1 MPLQES
7 QIAGVGQDGVKKMD
21 ERFNGNTV
29 ACLEVISSGISRA
42 VMHIE
47 TNVMAQMV
55 REKDAHCLH
64 RFSV

>member
-7 QIAGVGQDGVKKMD
+7 QIAGGGQDGATRID

-47 TNVMAQMV
+47 ANVMAQMV
-55 REKDAHCLH
+55 RENDAHCLY
-64 RFSV
+64 